1 MSDDEVEFWGKDW
14 GPQNEILT
22 KVSKKHNLKERYF
35 SIFFFVGSDKHLR

>member
-22 KVSKKHNLKERYF
+22 KVSKKHNLKE
-35 SIFFFVGSDKHLR
+35 ILFFNFLLRRK